1 MIMKNDV
8 APKVKKKKVTAKSVM
23 QIDYKDPVS
32 LSKYLA
38 DGGKI
43 VPSRISKLKMSQQ
56 KMVNNAI
63 KKARNLAL
71 LSIGMD
77 HYDTSSKVEQI
88 NPAPFEV

>member
-1 MIMKNDV
+1 MKNDV
-8 APKVKKKKVTAKSVM
+8 ATKVKKKKVTAKSVM

-77 HYDTSSKVEQI
+77 HYDLSSKVEQI
-88 NPAPFEV
+88 NPTNFEF